1 MHMIRTRNWRL
12 ICNSYLS
19 TRTDIKSAAQIWSC
33 FLHNPRNTRF
43 IVAFAKRYAVLHQ
56 LMNSLPFQIGNV
68 WFLFLGRQA
77 DISNVIFCWHGCT
90 NISLTL
96 LQVTTFIIVQW
107 WSLRFL
113 VRVWYICLINLDFVT
128 DYVTSLSTAWTFLEK
143 GCQWKL
149 RQTTL
154 PCLLPCF
161 YRWPWCS
168 KSTSIGAIICTRDT
182 EVYILR
188 IKHNQ
193 DELRWIDHKQSCFH
207 LEKYLILHESQV
219 VHLIAFSLSLRLPNS
234 FPEGIKKQAKA
245 LARKVTLTWIQ
256 MKPIFLTVHWA
267 PQLKLK
273 SSQLLCIGEQDSYL
287 VFAGI
292 HKPEDSI

>member
-1 MHMIRTRNWRL
+1 MHMIRTRNWWL

-33 FLHNPRNTRF
+33 FLHNPRSTRF
-43 IVAFAKRYAVLHQ
+43 IVAFAKRYAALHQ
-56 LMNSLPFQIGNV
+56 LLNSLPFQIGNV

-77 DISNVIFCWHGCT
+77 DISNVIFCWRGCT

-96 LQVTTFIIVQW
+96 LQVTTFIIVQR

-113 VRVWYICLINLDFVT
+113 VRAWYICLINLDFVT
-128 DYVTSLSTAWTFLEK
+128 DSVRSLSTAWTFLEK

-188 IKHNQ
+188 IKHKIRTNF
-193 DELRWIDHKQSCFH
+193 DKLIISSHVFTWKSTWSCT
-207 LEKYLILHESQV
+207 S
-219 VHLIAFSLSLRLPNS
+219 
-234 FPEGIKKQAKA
+234 
-245 LARKVTLTWIQ
+245 
-256 MKPIFLTVHWA
+256 
-267 PQLKLK
+267 LKLFTWLP
-273 SSQLLCIGEQDSYL
+273 SRYHWDCQI
-287 VFAGI
+287 VFQKVLKNKLK
-292 HKPEDSI
+292 HLQEK